1 MRTRARPALAVATL
15 ALALLA
21 LTALLAL
28 DPDGPAALV
37 RHAYLFPV
45 AGAAL
50 GFGVLGGTLA
60 AGAAVL
66 LMAPVVLSEIERAG
80 LTTEAIEGLVSLG
93 VLALLGTL
101 VGAATTRARRELA
114 RSEALV
120 AVRRAV
126 AGAATLEGALGRL
139 RAALALRL
147 DADVALV
154 ARDGARALVAGG
166 ARVVPGSAVARVLA
180 TGRPLF
186 VPAAGGGP
194 RPRRAFVTPL
204 VAEAA
209 VIGALAVERAGGLG
223 GGERAALEALGAHV
237 GVALENAR
245 LAARQR
251 RFADELAAK
260 VASATARLEE
270 IDRAKSAF
278 VAIASHELRT
288 PLTALQGFSELL
300 ALRRLPP
307 AEVARFGRIMHGE
320 ARRLG
325 RIVSDLLDLS
335 RREQGLVP
343 ALQRTAVDVAALVAD
358 IVEVLRRAAPA
369 HPIEVDCAPGL
380 PPLDADPDALERIL
394 TNLVGNAVKYS
405 PPGSLVSVRARRSG
419 AGVALVVEDRG
430 RGIPA
435 AALAR
440 VFEPYYRAP
449 DAAPAARGAGI
460 GLAVVK
466 ALVEAHGGTIRL
478 ESTPG
483 VGTRATVTLPGC
495 CP

>member
-1 MRTRARPALAVATL
+1 MRTLTGPAVATGVAA
-15 ALALLA
+15 ALAA
-21 LTALLAL
+21 VTALVLL
-28 DPDGPAALV
+28 DEGGPAALA
-37 RHAYLFPV
+37 RHAYLVPV
-45 AGAAL
+45 AAAAL
-50 GFGVLGGTLA
+50 RFGVLGGALA
-60 AGAAVL
+60 AGAAGLLVAPIVL
-66 LMAPVVLSEIERAG
+66 PEIERAG
-80 LTTEAIEGLVSLG
+80 LTTEAIEGLVSLAG
-93 VLALLGTL
+93 LAAFGTL
-101 VGAATTRARRELA
+101 VGAATTRARREVA
-114 RSEALV
+114 RYEALV

-126 AGAATLEGALGRL
+126 AGADSLEAALGRL
-139 RAALALRL
+139 RAALARRL

-154 ARDGARALVAGG
+154 AREGAGTLVAGG
-166 ARVVPGSAVARVLA
+166 AGVAPGSAVARVLA

-186 VPAAGGGP
+186 VADAGGGP

-209 VIGALAVERAGGLG
+209 VIGALAVERAGELG
-223 GGERAALEALGAHV
+223 RGERAAIEALGAHV

-251 RFADELAAK
+251 RFAEELAEK
-260 VASATARLEE
+260 VAGATARLAE

-300 ALRRLPP
+300 ALRRVAPE
-307 AEVARFGRIMHGE
+307 EVARFGRIMHGE

-335 RREQGLVP
+335 RIEQGLAP
-343 ALQRTAVDVAALVAD
+343 ALRRTTVDVPALVAD
-358 IVEVLRRAAPA
+358 VVEVLRRAAPA
-369 HPIEVDCAPGL
+369 HPIEVDCPPGL
-380 PPLDADPDALERIL
+380 PPLDADPDALERVL

-405 PPGSLVSVRARRSG
+405 PPGSLVSVRARRRG
-419 AGVALVVEDRG
+419 AGVALAVEDRG

-435 AALAR
+435 AALGR

-449 DAAPAARGAGI
+449 DAVPAARGAGI

-466 ALVEAHGGTIRL
+466 ALVEAHGGTVYL
-478 ESTPG
+478 ESAPG
-483 VGTRATVTLPGC
+483 VGTAVTVVLPGVS
-495 CP
+495 PA